1 MEASSPPLDEVPGAR
16 TPLRIVVLQAGQN
29 AALKALVAQ
38 SLPMLRHPEAFTV
51 ERRRELA
58 QRLARAI
65 CPRCQSTEDPDMAE
79 PDAEGE
85 PEYEPGSWL
94 EETGA

>member
-16 TPLRIVVLQAGQN
+16 TPLRIVVSQAGQN
-29 AALKALVAQ
+29 AALKALIAQ
-38 SLPMLRHPEAFTV
+38 SLPMLRRPEAFTV

-65 CPRCQSTEDPDMAE
+65 CPRQSTEEPDMAE
-79 PDAEGE
+79 PVAEEEQECE
-85 PEYEPGSWL
+85 PESWL
-94 EETGA
+94 EETGE